1 MKAWFRVDNRLV
13 HGQVIEGWLPYLNAD
28 TLVVVNDALADDELQ
43 QQIMKLAVPGR
54 VITVFTTVKE
64 AQGRYTRLSE
74 VSHSALFLFISC
86 SDAAAL
92 AEEGVPFPV
101 LNVGNMHYAEGKRQL
116 CQHVAVSENDL
127 RCLDWFRKRGTRLD
141 FRCVPGDVPIVEEW
155 TCS

>member
-13 HGQVIEGWLPYLNAD
+13 HGQVIEGWLPYLDAD

-54 VITVFTTVKE
+54 IVTVFAPVRKAPSE
-64 AQGRYTRLSE
+64 FARLSAR
-74 VSHSALFLFISC
+74 SHSALFLFASC

-92 AEEGVPFPV
+92 AEEGVSFPV

-116 CQHVAVSENDL
+116 CPHVAVSDSDL
-127 RCLDWFRKRGTRLD
+127 HCLDWFRKRGTRLD
-141 FRCVPGDVPIVEEW
+141 FRCVPGDVPVVEEW
-155 TCS
+155 TCP